1 MLDIA
6 PPVAA
11 EVTVVAVSET
21 PAWEPGVDATL
32 VLFLGRHGDGALKPF
47 YVPWFAAGG
56 ALPAPG
62 SRCRLTY
69 HKALPEQSGS
79 RATAPVLK
87 APVVDGFHCDGD
99 ASSVGASDQGRAD
112 RIRGK

>member
-1 MLDIA
+1 MLDVA

-32 VLFLGRHGDGALKPF
+32 VLFLGRNADGAVKPF
-47 YVPWFAAGG
+47 YVSWFAAGG
-56 ALPAPG
+56 ALPEPG

-69 HKALPEQSGS
+69 RKALPEQAGA
-79 RATAPVLK
+79 RAAPVLK
-87 APVVDGFHCDGD
+87 APVVDGFNCEGD
-99 ASSVGASDQGRAD
+99 ASAPDGGDQGRAG